1 MTTLRLYQFA
11 TSPFCAKVRK
21 ILDYKGLDYEIVEVD
36 YLERK
41 ELLLATGQ
49 IMVPALALEGG
60 ATIVESDRIALRL
73 EELCPEPTI
82 FPSQW
87 RGIHLALARYF
98 DTELED
104 ALFRAAVPDEISY
117 YRRQGRDREALWRLL
132 RERKYGAG
140 FCDRMVL
147 EHEANI
153 ARSRALLTPLDDSLR
168 DRAFVL
174 GRIGYADFALYG
186 QLGYL
191 AFTGEVKIPAEMP
204 NLRAFFD
211 RMHRISSVLD
221 PNA

>member
-1 MTTLRLYQFA
+1 MTKLRLYQFA
-11 TSPFCAKVRK
+11 TSPFCAKVGK
-21 ILDYKGLDYEIVEVD
+21 ILDYKGLDYEIFEVD

-41 ELLLATGQ
+41 ELLLASGQ
-49 IMVPALALEGG
+49 IMVPALTLESGE
-60 ATIVESDRIALRL
+60 TIVDSHMIASRL
-73 EELCPEPTI
+73 EELCPSPTI
-82 FPSQW
+82 FPPEW
-87 RGIHLALARYF
+87 RGIHLALAHYF
-98 DTELED
+98 DNELED
-104 ALFRAAVPDEISY
+104 ALFRAAVPDEIAY

-140 FCDRMVL
+140 FCDKMML
-147 EHEANI
+147 ERAANFE
-153 ARSRALLTPLDDSLR
+153 RSRALLAPLDDSLR

-186 QLGYL
+186 QLCYL
-191 AFTGEVKIPAEMP
+191 AFTGEMKIPAEMA